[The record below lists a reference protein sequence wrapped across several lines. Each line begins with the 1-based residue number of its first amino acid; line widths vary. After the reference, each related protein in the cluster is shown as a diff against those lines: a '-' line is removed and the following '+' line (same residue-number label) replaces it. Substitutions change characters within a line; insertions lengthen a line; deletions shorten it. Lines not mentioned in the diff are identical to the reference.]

1 MTKETLMTT
10 ALQIT
15 TEGTAV
21 HMDLSHNTLAQL
33 QAAVGGFVQAVDLTP
48 ELTMWCN
55 EEGKLRGLP
64 FNAAATLAWAT
75 SFGKTD
81 IIVGNAV
88 FTGGTDDEGATKS
101 LSPEMVER
109 LLGLIKLSEMGELA

>member
-1 MTKETLMTT
+1 MTA

-15 TEGTAV
+15 TDGFAI

-33 QAAVGGFVQAVDLTP
+33 QAAVGGYVQAVDLTP

-55 EEGKLRGLP
+55 EEGKLQGLP
-64 FNAAATLAWAT
+64 FNAAATLAWAM

-88 FTGGTDDEGATKS
+88 FTGGTDHNGDIKS
-101 LSPEMVER
+101 LSPELIER
-109 LLGLIKLSEMGELA
+109 LLGIIKLSEMGELA